1 MSRIVRRGLTVAAG
15 LFILTAGSLAP
26 GQEASTQPVPST
38 QQAEQ
43 PRPEAATQPA
53 TQPATTQAAV
63 RLNFKEASLRAL
75 LEYLSETVGLVI
87 LEEARVDGRVTVM
100 SRQPLSTA
108 EALSLLDTVLKQNG
122 YAAIRNGRTLKIV
135 TLDNAKRSSI
145 PVRSGNDPAKVQASD
160 RVITQV
166 IPISFADAVR
176 LKADLASLKPAYADL
191 ASNAASNALI
201 VTATEADVRRFM
213 EIIKALDQHLAGV
226 ADVKVFQ
233 LTYANAT
240 NAAKLITELFKPET
254 DRAGQAQVPAF
265 MRRAFGGRG
274 RGGEEG
280 DQEGQQAGGRQARV
294 IATADDRTNT
304 LVVSAPP
311 DVLTV
316 IEGIVKDLDSN
327 PSAEQD
333 VFIYSLK
340 NAQAKNLETVLN
352 QIFSETT
359 RTTGGGGRTGASAA
373 QARRFSAFG
382 QSAVGATLAAAG
394 DLIGQVYVVA
404 DEDTNSLLVRTAT
417 KNFERVKEILELL
430 DRPTRQ
436 VLIKILIAEVT
447 HDKSLDLGTE
457 FSILNLATTATGT
470 FNVGYG
476 SERQSGGLVTV
487 TVDADLLATIRA
499 LQTVGRLDVLSRP
512 YILASDNQE
521 AAITVGQEVP
531 FLRQLRTTEAGQTYQ
546 TVEYEDVGIIL
557 HVTPHVNPEGLVIMD
572 VSPEISNL
580 TTTAV
585 PISEVAS
592 TLVIAKRSAQ
602 TRVAVRNGQTIVIG
616 GLMEDRTTDE
626 VRKVPLLGDI
636 PLLGAMFRRTIQS
649 KAKTELLIFLT
660 PHVANRPEDVERI
673 SDAEKAGS
681 QAVRGAVGGDAFD
694 EHLKAMQRGATSR
707 PAGEEDEPQP

>member
-340 NAQAKNLETVLN
+340 NPCSTRSSPKRLEP
-352 QIFSETT
+352 
-359 RTTGGGGRTGASAA
+359 R
-373 QARRFSAFG
+373 
-382 QSAVGATLAAAG
+382 AAAG
-394 DLIGQVYVVA
+394 ARGPPRPRLAGSPPSA
-404 DEDTNSLLVRTAT
+404 SRPSARRSRRPATSSARCTSSLMRT
-417 KNFERVKEILELL
+417 
-430 DRPTRQ
+430 PTRCW
-436 VLIKILIAEVT
+436 
-447 HDKSLDLGTE
+447 
-457 FSILNLATTATGT
+457 
-470 FNVGYG
+470 
-476 SERQSGGLVTV
+476 
-487 TVDADLLATIRA
+487 
-499 LQTVGRLDVLSRP
+499 
-512 YILASDNQE
+512 
-521 AAITVGQEVP
+521 
-531 FLRQLRTTEAGQTYQ
+531 
-546 TVEYEDVGIIL
+546 
-557 HVTPHVNPEGLVIMD
+557 
-572 VSPEISNL
+572 
-580 TTTAV
+580 
-585 PISEVAS
+585 
-592 TLVIAKRSAQ
+592 
-602 TRVAVRNGQTIVIG
+602 
-616 GLMEDRTTDE
+616 
-626 VRKVPLLGDI
+626 
-636 PLLGAMFRRTIQS
+636 
-649 KAKTELLIFLT
+649 
-660 PHVANRPEDVERI
+660 
-673 SDAEKAGS
+673 
-681 QAVRGAVGGDAFD
+681 
-694 EHLKAMQRGATSR
+694 
-707 PAGEEDEPQP
+707 